1 MLDVI
6 EETNDGLRMV
16 VPVRSTLG
24 IHARPAAALAREAQS
39 FTATIFLETERGR
52 ADAKSM
58 LDILSLAASRGTLI
72 TVVAQ
77 GCDADSA
84 LNKIGGM
91 IAGIEE

>member
-6 EETNDGLRMV
+6 EETNEGLRMV
-16 VPVRSTLG
+16 VPVRSPLG
-24 IHARPAAALAREAQS
+24 IHARPAAALAREAQT
-39 FTATIFLETERGR
+39 FEAAVFLETEHGR

-58 LDILSLAASRGTLI
+58 LDILSLAASTGTLV

-77 GCDADSA
+77 GNDASSA
-84 LNKIGGM
+84 LHKIGGM